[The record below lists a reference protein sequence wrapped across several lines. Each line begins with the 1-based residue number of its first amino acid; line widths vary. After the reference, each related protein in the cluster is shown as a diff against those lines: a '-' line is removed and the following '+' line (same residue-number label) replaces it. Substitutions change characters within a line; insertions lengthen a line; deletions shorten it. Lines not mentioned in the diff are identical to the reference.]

1 MDLRAN
7 PDYLLTGDLAD
18 VAQVGYHKLLTA
30 LRIARPATPQKLDDH
45 FCSDQGKESGNRQ
58 QQLMYVLF

>member
-7 PDYLLTGDLAD
+7 PDHLLTSDLTD
-18 VAQVGYHKLLTA
+18 VAQVGCHKLLTA

-45 FCSDQGKESGNRQ
+45 FCAVQGKKSGNRQ
-58 QQLMYVLF
+58 QQLMC